1 MIFLTTTAAALLWV
15 AVINRMIVSVRGPA
29 ALWRWS
35 FTVAVLALAIGATLF
50 AIGGARLDGELHTVN
65 TGGLLMELAL
75 ATAAGAVSVYVLTL
89 RSDRVHPM
97 HVAAAITLCAL
108 VLGTEITAWFLAPF
122 HNRELPDIAVTAL
135 TPASII
141 YFATWYVYMAAV
153 LVLTAYWC
161 VQELRAT
168 HGQRGS
174 VRPGLRIIGVATGSG
189 AIEFAGGL
197 FRVLV
202 HAATG
207 QKLAV
212 LAAVLHV
219 TEMLSVMGVA
229 VGTVL
234 FLLGPHIDQWLRARR
249 LIHELGP
256 LATRIRQIYPAIE
269 LAEGHLARQSGSI
282 RAQRLIIEI
291 NDGLRLLPVG
301 TESTHLSAS
310 EIAKTLSKAQHPE
323 TGLTAHELLPRSL
336 SPEAEQQ
343 ILLDIASCYNGAES

>member
-15 AVINRMIVSVRGPA
+15 AVINRMIVSMRGPA

-35 FTVAVLALAIGATLF
+35 FTAAVLALAVGSTLF
-50 AIGGARLDGELHTVN
+50 AFGVTRLDSELHTAN
-65 TGGLLMELAL
+65 IGILLMYLAV
-75 ATAAGAVSVYVLTL
+75 ATAVGAVSVYVLTL
-89 RSDRVHPM
+89 RSDRVRPM
-97 HVAAAITLCAL
+97 HVTAAIALCAL
-108 VLGTEITAWFLAPF
+108 VWGIEIAAWSLAPF
-122 HNRELPDIAVTAL
+122 HNRELPDIALTAF
-135 TPASII
+135 TPASIV
-141 YFATWYVYMAAV
+141 YFATWYTYMAAV
-153 LVLTAYWC
+153 LVLTACWC
-161 VQELRAT
+161 AQELRAT

-174 VRPGLRIIGVATGSG
+174 VRPGLCIIGFATGSG

-207 QKLAV
+207 QRLAV

-219 TEMLSVMGVA
+219 LEMLSVIGVA
-229 VGTVL
+229 IGTVL
-234 FLLGPHIDQWLRARR
+234 FLLGPRMDQWLRARR
-249 LIHELGP
+249 LIHELAP
-256 LATRIRQIYPAIE
+256 LATRIRQIYPAIG

-291 NDGLRLLPVG
+291 NDGLRMLPVR

-310 EIAKTLSKAQHPE
+310 EIAITLSKQQHPE

-343 ILLDIASCYNGAES
+343 ILLDIASCYNGAKS

>member
-15 AVINRMIVSVRGPA
+15 AAINRMIVSMRGPA

-35 FTVAVLALAIGATLF
+35 FTFAVLALAIGSTLL
-50 AIGGARLDGELHTVN
+50 AIGVTRLDGELHIVN
-65 TGGLLMELAL
+65 IGVLLMQLAIV
-75 ATAAGAVSVYVLTL
+75 TAAGAVSVYVLTL

-97 HVAAAITLCAL
+97 HVAAAIVLCVL
-108 VLGTEITAWFLAPF
+108 VLGTEITAWVLAPF
-122 HNRELPDIAVTAL
+122 HDRELPDIALTAL
-135 TPASII
+135 TSASVT
-141 YFATWYVYMAAV
+141 YFFALYAYLAAV

-174 VRPGLRIIGVATGSG
+174 VRPGLRIIGIATGSS
-189 AIEFAGGL
+189 AIEFAGRL
-197 FRVLV
+197 FRILV

-207 QKLAV
+207 QKLDI
-212 LAAVLHV
+212 LAAVLRILETFSV
-219 TEMLSVMGVA
+219 TGVA

-234 FLLGPHIDQWLRARR
+234 FLLGPHIDEWIRNRQ
-249 LIHELGP
+249 LIRELGP
-256 LATRIRQIYPAIE
+256 LATRIRQIYPAVE
-269 LAEGHLARQSGSI
+269 LAEVHLARQPGSI

-301 TESTHLSAS
+301 TELTHLSAV
-310 EIAKTLSKAQHPE
+310 EIAKALSKQQHPE
-323 TGLTAHELLPRSL
+323 TGLTAHELLRSL

-343 ILLDIASCYNGAES
+343 ILLDIAACYSGAGS